1 MTMFLS
7 RLSWIRQSK
16 PLIDFY
22 EKIHHLVVM
31 FWQFRVQEREP
42 LGGKKYLEVLGQKNP
57 DMFYK
62 KGVSTGDWVGLYIL
76 VMDLSD
82 HIKW

>member
-1 MTMFLS
+1 MFLS
-7 RLSWIRQSK
+7 RLSWIRQSR

-22 EKIHHLVVM
+22 EEIHHLVVM
-31 FWQFRVQEREP
+31 FWQFRVQERDP
-42 LGGKKYLEVLGQKNP
+42 LREKKYLEVLGQKNP
-57 DMFYK
+57 DVVYK